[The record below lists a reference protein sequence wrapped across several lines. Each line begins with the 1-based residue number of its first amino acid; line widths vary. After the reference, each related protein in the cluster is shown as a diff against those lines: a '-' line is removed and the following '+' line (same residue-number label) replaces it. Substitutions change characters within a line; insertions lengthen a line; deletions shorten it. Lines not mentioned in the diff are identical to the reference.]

1 MNLKAEKRSIEGRKV
16 KKLRSE
22 GILPAN
28 IFGKKVKSQSVQVN
42 LAEFQK
48 VYKEVGETGL
58 VELQVN
64 GEKRPVL
71 IHNLQLDPVSDS
83 ALHVDFL
90 QVDLKSK
97 VTAQIPVELVGEA
110 PAEKQ
115 GLGTVVQ
122 YIDEIEV
129 EALPTDLPDKFEIN
143 LASLVEVDQSV
154 LVKDIPIDGKKVE
167 VKTDVEQIL
176 VKDEPPHEEKE
187 EVVAVPEEAPVAEGV
202 SETPGEGAQPQEA
215 SSEGEKAN

>member
-58 VELQVN
+58 VELQGN

-129 EALPTDLPDKFEIN
+129 EALPTDLPEKFEMDI
-143 LASLVEVDQSV
+143 SGFTEVDQTFY
-154 LVKDIPIDGKKVE
+154 LKDLKFDKVKVE
-167 VKTDVEQIL
+167 I
-176 VKDEPPHEEKE
+176 KDDLEKIIAKVEPPKEEKE
-187 EVVAVPEEAPVAEGV
+187 EVPAPE
-202 SETPGEGAQPQEA
+202 
-215 SSEGEKAN
+215 